1 MGKGKEVPTFPTAN
15 VIGLSVQGLV
25 VLPWGLGHSL
35 KTDLL
40 DQADKCWLEMS
51 IAGTKVKGCTD
62 LKFLPWIF
70 FSCESC
76 FFEFLQYFCWVL
88 IQGDVR

>member
-1 MGKGKEVPTFPTAN
+1 MTATKLMGKGKEVPTFPTAN

-70 FSCESC
+70 FLVRVAS
-76 FFEFLQYFCWVL
+76 LNFCNIFV
-88 IQGDVR
+88 GF

>member
-40 DQADKCWLEMS
+40 DQVDKCWLEMS
-51 IAGTKVKGCTD
+51 IAGTKVKGCTN
-62 LKFLPWIF
+62 LKFLPRIF
-70 FSCESC
+70 FLVRVAS
-76 FFEFLQYFCWVL
+76 LNFCWVL